1 MLLPVYSGQNYS
13 YSYEPETGDYFIHD
27 NNYKS
32 HNFLKGKDAWIF
44 RKELERLDD
53 LPPPD
58 CNSGLLTEKLIK
70 QFL

>member
-13 YSYEPETGDYFIHD
+13 YSYQEDTGDYFLHS
-27 NNYKS
+27 NNYQS
-32 HNFLKGKDAWIF
+32 HAFLKGKDALLF
-44 RKELERLDD
+44 AKQLERLDN

>member
-13 YSYEPETGDYFIHD
+13 YSYEPEIGNYFLHD
-27 NNYKS
+27 NDYKTRV
-32 HNFLKGKDAWIF
+32 FLKGREAWIF
-44 RKELERLDD
+44 RKEIDRLDN

-70 QFL
+70 LFL